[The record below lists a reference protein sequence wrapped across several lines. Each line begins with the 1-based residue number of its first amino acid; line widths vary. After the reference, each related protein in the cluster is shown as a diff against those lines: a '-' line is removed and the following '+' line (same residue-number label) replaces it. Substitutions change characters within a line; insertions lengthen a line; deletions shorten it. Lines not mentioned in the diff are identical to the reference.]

1 MMRST
6 LRASLKK
13 ALIENILAKS
23 FFIIK
28 ITIVLDPYK
37 IKKLNFNKD
46 VIINKISDIYN
57 VLKVYNTD
65 TEWGVLDGF
74 SGIIFFFSGL
84 L

>member
-1 MMRST
+1 M
-6 LRASLKK
+6 
-13 ALIENILAKS
+13 
-23 FFIIK
+23 
-28 ITIVLDPYK
+28 DPYK

-74 SGIIFFFSGL
+74 SGIIFF
-84 L
+84 

>member
-1 MMRST
+1 MRST

-23 FFIIK
+23 FFIIN
-28 ITIVLDPYK
+28 ITIVMDPYK
-37 IKKLNFNKD
+37 IKKQNFNKD

-65 TEWGVLDGF
+65 TE
-74 SGIIFFFSGL
+74 
-84 L
+84 